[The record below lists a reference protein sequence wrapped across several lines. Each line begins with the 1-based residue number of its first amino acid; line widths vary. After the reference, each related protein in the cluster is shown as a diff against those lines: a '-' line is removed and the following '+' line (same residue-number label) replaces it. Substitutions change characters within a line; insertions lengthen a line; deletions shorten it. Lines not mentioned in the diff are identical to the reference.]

1 MENTTTAVNLTYTER
16 FNMSANS
23 SDDIEEWMYMYI
35 DTGEMELTSKVSRC
49 NGKVGSNPLP
59 QNVDF

>member
-1 MENTTTAVNLTYTER
+1 
-16 FNMSANS
+16 MSANS
-23 SDDIEEWMYMYI
+23 SDDIEEWMYVYV

-49 NGKVGSNPLP
+49 NKKVRSNPLP